1 MKIELKEVTVSELVK
16 DYYDDGDGGVTGY
29 GGRLDIRPAH
39 QREFVYKDQQRDA
52 VIDTVLK
59 GFPLNVMYWAVRND
73 GTYEIID
80 GQQRTISI
88 CQYVTGV
95 FSVNKLAF
103 HNRPADIQKQIR
115 DYVLMIYFCEG
126 TDSEKLNWFK
136 TINIAGEELLPQE
149 LRNAVYSGSWVS
161 DARQIFSRRQGN
173 PAATLGSDY
182 LSGSPIRQAYLETA
196 IKWINNGDVDGYMSD
211 HQHDPNAKELW
222 EYFESVINW
231 VRTTFPVKRVQFTKQ
246 VDWGKL
252 YRDFKDSKLD
262 PDNLEV
268 EVSQLMVDDEVQ
280 KKSGI
285 YPYVLTHD
293 KSHLRLRVFSLAQ
306 KQKAYERQNGVC
318 LLCSEEFDFEDMAGD
333 HIVAWVHGG
342 QTIDKNCQM
351 LCRRCNAQKGAK

>member
-1 MKIELKEVTVSELVK
+1 MKIELHEVSVCDLVK
-16 DYYDDGDGGVTGY
+16 DYHDDGDGGVSGY
-29 GGRLDIRPAH
+29 GGRLDIRPPH

-52 VIDTVLK
+52 VIHTILQ

-115 DYVLMIYFCEG
+115 DYILMVYFCEG

-161 DARQIFSRRQGN
+161 DARQLFSRRRGN

-196 IKWINNGDVDGYMSD
+196 IKWINDGEVRGYMSD

-231 VRTTFPVKRVQFTKQ
+231 VKNTFPVKRAKFTKQ
-246 VDWGKL
+246 VNWGEL
-252 YRDFKDSKLD
+252 YREYKDANLD
-262 PDNLEV
+262 PEKLEA
-268 EVSQLMVDDEVQ
+268 EVTRLMMDDEVQ

-285 YPYVLTHD
+285 YPYVLNHD
-293 KSHLRLRVFSLAQ
+293 KRHLNLRVFSPAQ
-306 KQKAYERQNGVC
+306 KQKTFEQQKGVC
-318 LLCSEEFDFEDMAGD
+318 RMCGEQFSIEEMAGD
-333 HIVAWVHGG
+333 HITPWARGG
-342 QTIDKNCQM
+342 QTTDDNCQM
-351 LCRRCNAQKGAK
+351 LCRPCNAQKGAK